1 VRLGAG
7 ANDVQIVGIVA
18 NIPDDGLDVPASP
31 HIYLSVFQSSGLDMT
46 LYLRTAADPAALR
59 EAVVQAVHRVDPTL
73 PVFGVRSAED
83 LISVSMARRRFALLL
98 MGAFA
103 VLALLL
109 VVIGIYGLMS
119 YAVSQHTQE
128 FGIRMA
134 LGAQRRDIVLLA
146 LRPGL
151 LLTLSGVLTGLAGAI
166 VATRL
171 MSGLLFGVSPTDP
184 VTFFAVPLLLTF
196 VALVAC
202 YVPARRAIRV
212 DPTVALRYE

>member
-1 VRLGAG
+1 
-7 ANDVQIVGIVA
+7 
-18 NIPDDGLDVPASP
+18 
-31 HIYLSVFQSSGLDMT
+31 MT
-46 LYLRTAADPAALR
+46 LYLRTASDPAELR

-83 LISVSMARRRFALLL
+83 LISASMARRRFALFL
-98 MGAFA
+98 MEAFA

-119 YAVSQHTQE
+119 YAVGQHTQE

-151 LLTLSGVLTGLAGAI
+151 LLTLVGVLTGLAGAI
-166 VATRL
+166 VTTRL
-171 MSGLLFGVSPTDP
+171 MSSLLFGVSPTDP
-184 VTFFAVPLLLTF
+184 ATFLAVSVLLIF

-202 YVPARRAIRV
+202 YVPARRAVRV